1 MKNIVLGTWSWGSG
15 AVGGDEVFGNH
26 LGAENL
32 KEVFALAMQEGMN
45 FWDTA
50 YVYGMGASEKI
61 LASFT
66 RPLARE
72 SYRISTKFTPQVA
85 DAQAADPVAAMLDR
99 SLACF
104 GIDSVDMF
112 WIHNPADVERWTPL
126 LAPLVKSGKAKNIGV
141 SNHSFAQLKRA
152 AKILAREGVRISAV
166 QNHFS
171 LLYRASQKS
180 GILDW
185 CKENGVEFWAYMVLE
200 QGALSGKYDTAHPLP
215 AGSMRAATYNPM
227 LPAIEK
233 LLELLRDIGKRHG
246 LTPAQA
252 AIAWAAGRGVVP
264 IIGVTRETQVR
275 EAATALDVSLTA
287 AEMAALEDA
296 ADASG
301 VDTQA
306 AWEK

>member
-32 KEVFALAMQEGMN
+32 KAVFDLAMREGMD

-66 RPLARE
+66 RPLPRE

-85 DAQAADPVAAMLDR
+85 DAETPDPVAAMLDR

-112 WIHNPADVERWTPL
+112 WIHNPADVEKWTPL
-126 LAPLVKSGKAKNIGV
+126 LAPLVKSGKAKKVGV
-141 SNHSFAQLKRA
+141 SNHSFAQIQRA
-152 AKILAREGVRISAV
+152 AEILGREGVALSAV

-185 CKENGVEFWAYMVLE
+185 CKEHGVEFWAYMVLE
-200 QGALSGKYDTAHPLP
+200 QGALSTA
-215 AGSMRAATYNPM
+215 
-227 LPAIEK
+227 
-233 LLELLRDIGKRHG
+233 
-246 LTPAQA
+246 
-252 AIAWAAGRGVVP
+252 
-264 IIGVTRETQVR
+264 
-275 EAATALDVSLTA
+275 
-287 AEMAALEDA
+287 
-296 ADASG
+296 
-301 VDTQA
+301 
-306 AWEK
+306 